1 MQVFAEKSFVEARIS
16 DIAERAGMSYGAF
29 YHYFDSKD
37 QLFREVAT
45 TAVERLGGLVQ
56 SLLGDQASSAPLT
69 ERLRTAL
76 RNHFETYSA
85 EVQVLAEIERV
96 ARNDEQVNAIRL
108 EHYQQ
113 YYDEMAA
120 SIREL
125 QRRGM
130 ADPALDP
137 AIISAALGALVWRFA
152 EVWLSFEY
160 VSCDLDDAVDQIT
173 RIFVKVLRPEGG
185 HGPLTAH

>member
-1 MQVFAEKSFVEARIS
+1 MLEHAAEAEGVLRRARHDHGPRASCPGCDDARHAHVTGTFDDDDVAFA
-16 DIAERAGMSYGAF
+16 
-29 YHYFDSKD
+29 HW
-37 QLFREVAT
+37 
-45 TAVERLGGLVQ
+45 
-56 SLLGDQASSAPLT
+56 
-69 ERLRTAL
+69 RLRTAL
-76 RNHFETYSA
+76 RHHFEIYSA

-160 VSCDLDDAVDQIT
+160 VSCDLDEAVEQIT

-185 HGPLTAH
+185 HGPLTAP